1 MSTNNYVK
9 NWAVTAVMS
18 AFIVAAASQYT
29 LHRIDE
35 ATKLQCQTHDWPKAA
50 HQIHMDWCADNGY
63 KTN

>member
-1 MSTNNYVK
+1 
-9 NWAVTAVMS
+9 MS

-29 LHRIDE
+29 LHRLDE

-50 HQIHMDWCADNGY
+50 HQIHMNWCADNGY